1 MGMTLAQKTCACAL
15 GKTDE
20 MGVPVSINGKVNV
33 GLGRLLANLEA

>member
-1 MGMTLAQKTCACAL
+1 MGMTL

-33 GLGRLLANLEA
+33 GQGRPPANLEA

>member
-20 MGVPVSINGKVNV
+20 MEVPVSINGKVNI
-33 GLGRLLANLEA
+33 G